1 MSRVIRFK
9 DLLEMLELIDD
20 VKIGNKELRIEDIK
34 QLEETNPLV
43 HIEKIKFG
51 SSCGEDYPYG
61 MFDTTYYITI
71 L

>member
-1 MSRVIRFK
+1 
-9 DLLEMLELIDD
+9 MLAPIDMI
-20 VKIGNKELRIEDIK
+20 KIGNKTLFLEDQQ
-34 QLEETNPLV
+34 QLAITNPLC

-61 MFDTTYYITI
+61 IYDTTYYITI

>member
-9 DLLEMLELIDD
+9 DLLEMLDPIDMI
-20 VKIGNKELRIEDIK
+20 KIGNKLLSTEDTK
-34 QLEETNPLV
+34 QLEEINPLC
-43 HIEKIKFG
+43 HIEQIKFG

-61 MFDTTYYITI
+61 IFDTTYYITI